1 MVSKSTVFQCFSL
14 KTSLIDNEFRLYAS
28 SYSLGYAESRRFI
41 EEISKKVDVV
51 KIEDLTKSIFHR
63 PRFKRL
69 YTNKKNGL
77 PFLMPTDV
85 FMFPLK
91 PRKFIINP
99 PKGLS
104 VEKGWILLTCSGTVG
119 RTIIATKQLSECILS
134 HDIIRIIPE
143 RRLTGYIY
151 TYLNTWIGQAF
162 LTKDQYG
169 ATVKHIEPEHVASI
183 PIPRIPE
190 IEKEIH
196 EKIMKAHKMI
206 EKAQEL
212 LLEAERMIYTELGL
226 PEIDEDEIE
235 YFGDEDGRIA
245 KAFTVSSRELNYR
258 LDSSYHSPIVR
269 EAKKAI
275 ANSSH
280 QKRKL
285 KEICKTIFV
294 PNRFKRPYVE
304 KQYGVAFLQGSHI
317 PLIKPFDVKYIWR
330 GLKNIEKLIIKRDWI
345 LLTRSGTVGKV
356 ALVRDYFDG
365 WTASEHII
373 RIIPKVNE
381 TNQGFLTSFL
391 MSQFGEIQLSGII
404 YGGVVDEIA
413 EKDTSL
419 IENVFILNPPRDIQ
433 DEIGNRVIQA
443 YDLRD
448 SAIRIEE
455 EAVKLLEQKI
465 SELVR
470 NTLN

>member
-1 MVSKSTVFQCFSL
+1 MLEQPIEFQSFSL
-14 KTSLIDNEFRLYAS
+14 KTSLIDTELRLNAS
-28 SYSLGYAESRRFI
+28 SYSLEYAESRRLI

-119 RTIIATKQLSECILS
+119 RTIIATKQISECILS

-151 TYLNTWIGQAF
+151 AYLNTWIGQAF

-169 ATVKHIEPEHVASI
+169 ATVKHIEPEHVANI

-196 EKIMKAHKMI
+196 KKIMKAHEMI

-226 PEIDEDEIE
+226 PEIDEDKIE
-235 YFGDEDGRIA
+235 YFGGEDGRIA
-245 KAFTVSSRELNYR
+245 KAFTISSRELEYR
-258 LDSSYHSPIVR
+258 LDASYHAPIVK
-269 EAKKAI
+269 EVKNKLYTSHYKVKKVQELADVF
-275 ANSSH
+275 H
-280 QKRKL
+280 LPTYKR
-285 KEICKTIFV
+285 I
-294 PNRFKRPYVE
+294 YV
-304 KQYGVAFLQGSHI
+304 KPSKGYPIISGSHLNI
-317 PLIKPFDVKYIWR
+317 IKPFDLKYISS
-330 GLKNIEKLIIKRDWI
+330 LSFKNTDELQKYVVRYGWI
-345 LLTRSGTVGKV
+345 LITERGTIGVCS
-356 ALVRDYFDG
+356 LVSKSQDG
-365 WTASEHII
+365 WLASHNIL
-373 RIIPKVNE
+373 RIIPKKINNGYLLAYLNSE
-381 TNQGFLTSFL
+381 YGQ
-391 MSQFGEIQLSGII
+391 IQLKFAGL
-404 YGGVVDEIA
+404 GAVVSVLDPQDVNNTLIPIPS
-413 EKDTSL
+413 KD
-419 IENVFILNPPRDIQ
+419 VQ

-455 EAVKLLEQKI
+455 EAIKQLEQKM
-465 SELVR
+465 SELAGDV
-470 NTLN
+470 LS